1 MIRNFQEKQGVI
13 IKPVDNRIDRKQ
25 DAFKNKLGI
34 RISKRMM
41 SKEPNEF
48 NYCQDNQKS
57 YFNLQ
62 WIVTTIIMYPYIY

>member
-1 MIRNFQEKQGVI
+1 
-13 IKPVDNRIDRKQ
+13 
-25 DAFKNKLGI
+25 
-34 RISKRMM
+34 M

-62 WIVTTIIMYPYIY
+62 WIVTTIIMYPYIYTNTQMHAHTNIHVFE